1 MARLKTMRINKAR
14 RVTPHLI
21 ILLVLAGVVS
31 SILMV
36 VAANIIVWHHN
47 DVLNAQRLKILQADS
62 ILRCRIP
69 TISPWHEKEEMN
81 ADTVGTRHGIGFG
94 GRTQTSV
101 NRLFS
106 LNGTDP
112 ADVLN
117 SFTTCAQASGWM
129 LDKQPQIALR
139 GTKSFPNG
147 WRANMRIIYIPS
159 HPLFTNQPIL
169 QVILDTDPI

>member
-1 MARLKTMRINKAR
+1 MRINKAR
-14 RVTPHLI
+14 RVTPRFI

-31 SILMV
+31 YIVLV
-36 VAANIIVWHHN
+36 VAANLIVWHHN

-69 TISPWHEKEEMN
+69 TISPWHEQEEMN
-81 ADTVGTRHGIGFG
+81 ADTIGTTHGIGFG

-112 ADVLN
+112 AEVVK
-117 SFTTCAQASGWM
+117 SFTACAQTSGWM
-129 LDKQPQIALR
+129 LVKQPYIALS

-147 WRANMRIIYIPS
+147 WRAYMRIIYIPS
-159 HPLFTNQPIL
+159 HTLFTNQPIL
-169 QVILDTDPI
+169 QVILDADTI